1 MAAHDTVG
9 RLVPI
14 KAHEVFLA
22 AGAQVLAE
30 VPGALFVI
38 VGEGEREAELKA
50 LAAPPPLAGHVHFL
64 GNQPVADMPKVY
76 AGFQSETKDGKVTV
90 TSVTADA
97 PAGKAGLKEGDLITA
112 IDGIEVKTYEA
123 MIDEFRKK
131 SPNEKGPNE
140 T

>member
-1 MAAHDTVG
+1 MTWSRWPSSIACFGGGGRTWSRRTPPRPARWDASRQRWPGRLRAELGLPLDSAAAPVIGTVG

-64 GNQPVADMPKVY
+64 G
-76 AGFQSETKDGKVTV
+76 
-90 TSVTADA
+90 
-97 PAGKAGLKEGDLITA
+97 
-112 IDGIEVKTYEA
+112 
-123 MIDEFRKK
+123 
-131 SPNEKGPNE
+131 
-140 T
+140 